1 MYWLPTGSTC
11 RSQGQQSS
19 RWAFN
24 CDTMATMNGTPRNGI
39 SRSRGTANGRRYVN
53 LGKGKPVQSSGTKA
67 GTNGTKRGE
76 EEGYNDHVED
86 FVRKAHIIAIIMF
99 GGASLVGI
107 WGASM
112 GPMTKFYS
120 TFGIVLASMGIWH
133 CVKSWLHHQ
142 LTGNALFWSI
152 VLYSICQADEI
163 LGAIAKFKGGAFQ
176 QLIYEGV
183 LPVSVALILA
193 VGIITFM
200 TLPKSR
206 AAREELGLEVEEQ
219 KESRRLKNEER
230 WDRIEQKRNKLFN
243 SKLARLQNRALNEK
257 WWVKVMNELSS
268 WGTSRRLKKLAKEE
282 VKGVI
287 TIVVEGNV
295 ENIKNKVK
303 SLQSKGKVSDAKVIS
318 ESSGIRK
325 KRKLPGRPSEF
336 CPGVAGEECGE
347 PISKRQSRCR
357 KCKRRATYLR
367 SKGEEV

>member
-1 MYWLPTGSTC
+1 
-11 RSQGQQSS
+11 
-19 RWAFN
+19 
-24 CDTMATMNGTPRNGI
+24 MATINGTPQNGVNG
-39 SRSRGTANGRRYVN
+39 SRGTVNGRRYVN
-53 LGKGKPVQSSGTKA
+53 AGRRKPLQSNGTKA
-67 GTNGTKRGE
+67 GTNGTKGGGD
-76 EEGYNDHVED
+76 EGYNDHVED

-99 GGASLVGI
+99 GGASIVGI
-107 WGASM
+107 WGAAM
-112 GPMTKFYS
+112 GPMTKLYS
-120 TFGIVLASMGIWH
+120 TFGIILASMGIWH

-142 LTGNALFWSI
+142 LTGKALFWSI

-176 QLIYEGV
+176 KLVYEGV

-206 AAREELGLEVEEQ
+206 AAREELGLEVEEK

-257 WWVKVMNELSS
+257 RWVKVMGALNS
-268 WGTSRRLKKLAKEE
+268 WGTSRRLSKLAKDE
-282 VKGVI
+282 VKGII

-295 ENIKNKVK
+295 DNIKNKVK
-303 SLQSKGKVSDAKVIS
+303 SLQSKGKVSEAKVIS
-318 ESSGIRK
+318 ESNGTRK

-336 CPGVAGEECGE
+336 CPGVGGEECGE
-347 PISKRQSRCR
+347 PISKRQSRCK

-367 SKGEEV
+367 SKGVEVE